1 MFSKFPQKVLAL
13 NVNREE
19 QILAMSSSKNTPQ
32 RLDIGSDLASGDPA
46 SQSNAILAVIALMS
60 AGRDITAY
68 VSHIC
73 QHIVGNVN
81 VPFDIRLKAYDVIQA
96 SILSD
101 TDTQYVLQGIL
112 SDLQLDP
119 GPATEHIQ
127 VSAFLAMRRLSTHRL
142 VGFMSD
148 PKVIPIVRGHLQHSP
163 PPVRAAGVQS
173 IAMVMSFDTMMK
185 LLKENKNLETLFSN
199 FIKNVSNML
208 VDSDP
213 ELTLGGAQALQSV
226 LQTMSEK
233 VRAGCVAFGKSVV
246 GSTESQ
252 YSQATILALSI
263 CEEAV
268 VTIDGM
274 FAEIVPKF
282 RTLSLDYKRQVLQ
295 FLVSYLDAKVL
306 VYSMNTFDYRPGEIL
321 RHQMDEV
328 VNFLAECAANFDPPL
343 VIESTKALLSLVK
356 IDKSSASLYSQV
368 TISIQSCIDSIN
380 SLEGRY
386 QHVAQRGLLDA
397 FLSHMDALP
406 PAQQVTL
413 FGTLPRMIAT
423 IPSAR
428 QRVKSFVRLWYSV
441 AAYDWKMNSCIKS
454 IIEETDEG
462 SVVPI
467 SEVQHIL
474 LEKHM
479 KDCIAGTYAKD
490 VKAPN
495 VRYHDPV
502 YREEVVGSLLYVL
515 LTHPAPVTG
524 LANSASL
531 GKTSANSALITAT
544 GIQAAGSAL
553 DWLFTSKASLQ
564 NTKPCLGWDR
574 VSGLSTTGT
583 TLCVDLWL
591 QLLLRC
597 ISISTQLKARIN
609 NLPDNHLGGDT
620 ASTKEDSD
628 DEADGVT
635 NLIPALK
642 HRAALMEVEFQGL
655 LQQIATN
662 WRALHPIIRP
672 RAIWICANNLKFKS
686 IVDVS
691 WNSLVDALKS
701 LLVEAEHV
709 GSSNPS
715 RYFPSVAEGS
725 IRTYPLTDSKR
736 RSAHDPFVAAASG
749 ETEEVCVLVL
759 ERLANLLSN
768 NHHGELKGKLSD
780 IGGMLES
787 LTKICNSK
795 NHLSPSSVQRLE
807 RVLKLLGPISSSQR
821 EGSKNDGRAM
831 GGTISVRHSITSK
844 VEKEHMP
851 PQNAV
856 VDLKD
861 DKGSMSVSYP
871 STVPSSPSLVNSD
884 VVRRYQ
890 QVWGD
895 LQGAIISSEDSL
907 IESPQAALGDANV
920 GLPSLSTTL
929 EVLEI
934 DQDENS
940 FNRQHSWA
948 EVTGLFSPV
957 ALYFSHSLEPSSSTI
972 RLKCRIENK
981 TSDKISGIE
990 VQLMMGGPIAMH
1002 RRPISYKIKPL
1013 SSLDFYEWEIP
1024 CRCLSF
1030 GWPVVQSFLILPV
1043 ECPSTLGQTFSS
1055 GSIRCKPYAVSPLE
1069 LILKSNRAIFPA
1081 EFFQLWQTFPHR
1093 ANAYATPVDRGMIGV
1108 VKVLSAI
1115 ESAGLVCCSKV
1126 LVSGSGGMYAAYSGI
1141 SWSGHTIALI
1151 VTSVTLPSRKGGNK
1165 AGASKDIILNFHFG
1179 SDVSEVIVPMR
1190 GHEHELLTQLTRGRA
1205 TPVSSPHAIAI
1216 NNIDPG
1222 SKQQKEEVEEPRMQ
1236 STFSFFK
1243 SMIHSSD
1250 SDEEEQD
1257 EYEKKRKAAIE
1268 KRQNIQETCALTSA
1282 AVDMWRHL
1290 QQSS

>member
-1 MFSKFPQKVLAL
+1 MASGSK
-13 NVNREE
+13 RD
-19 QILAMSSSKNTPQ
+19 SSQ

-46 SQSNAILAVIALMS
+46 SQSNALLAVIALQS

-68 VSHIC
+68 VTHIC

-101 TDTQYVLQGIL
+101 TDTQWILQGIL
-112 SDLQLDP
+112 SDLQMDP
-119 GPATEHIQ
+119 GPATEHIH
-127 VSAFLAMRRLSTHRL
+127 VSAFVAMRRLSSHRL
-142 VGFMSD
+142 VSFMSD
-148 PKVIPIVRGHLQHSP
+148 PKVIPIVRGHLEQSS

-185 LLKENKNLETLFSN
+185 LLGENKNLGALFNN
-199 FIKNVSNML
+199 FIKNVSSML

-213 ELTLGGAQALQSV
+213 ELTLGGAHALQLL
-226 LQTMSEK
+226 LQTMTEK
-233 VRAGCVAFGKSVV
+233 VRAGCVTFGKAVV
-246 GSTESQ
+246 TSAESQ
-252 YSQATILALSI
+252 YSQATLLALSV

-274 FAEIVPKF
+274 FAEVIPKF
-282 RTLSLDYKRQVLQ
+282 RTLSLDYKRQVLR

-413 FGTLPRMIAT
+413 FGTLPKMIAT

-441 AAYDWKMNSCIKS
+441 AAYDWKMNSCINS
-454 IIEETDEG
+454 IIEEADEG
-462 SVVPI
+462 SVIPI

-474 LEKHM
+474 LEKNM
-479 KDCIAGTYAKD
+479 KDCIAGTRSND
-490 VKAPN
+490 GN
-495 VRYHDPV
+495 VSHIRYHDPV

-531 GKTSANSALITAT
+531 GKTSANSALIAAT

-553 DWLFTSKASLQ
+553 DWLFTAKASLQ

-574 VSGLSTTGT
+574 VSGVETTGT

-597 ISISTQLKARIN
+597 ISISSQLKTRIN
-609 NLPDNHLGGDT
+609 NLPDNHLGGEPELD
-620 ASTKEDSD
+620 KEASD
-628 DEADGVT
+628 DEVEAGVS

-662 WRALHPIIRP
+662 WRALHPIVRP

-691 WNSLVDALKS
+691 WNSLADALKS

-749 ETEEVCVLVL
+749 ETEEMCVLVL
-759 ERLANLLSN
+759 ERLANLLSHS
-768 NHHGELKGKLSD
+768 HHGELRGKLSD
-780 IGGMLES
+780 IAGMLES
-787 LTKICNSK
+787 LTKICASK
-795 NHLSPSSVQRLE
+795 NHLSPSSLQRLE
-807 RVLKLLGPISSSQR
+807 SVQKLLAPISSSHR
-821 EGSKNDGRAM
+821 EGSKS
-831 GGTISVRHSITSK
+831 GGNSAATTISVRHSITQK
-844 VEKEHMP
+844 VENSEDARS
-851 PQNAV
+851 PQQNTV

-861 DKGSMSVSYP
+861 DLGISLSYP

-895 LQGAIISSEDSL
+895 LQGAIISSDDTTKQ
-907 IESPQAALGDANV
+907 SPSIGLGDASV
-920 GLPSLSTTL
+920 GLPTLSTTL
-929 EVLEI
+929 EVLHLTEGE
-934 DQDENS
+934 DS
-940 FNRQHSWA
+940 LNRQHAWT
-948 EVTGLFSPV
+948 ELTGLFSPV
-957 ALYFSHSLEPSSSTI
+957 TLAFSHSLEPSSSTI

-981 TSDKISGIE
+981 TSDKISGME
-990 VQLMMGGPIAMH
+990 VQLIMGGPIAMH
-1002 RRPISYKIKPL
+1002 RRPISYKIRPL
-1013 SSLDFYEWEIP
+1013 SSLDVFEWEIP

-1030 GWPVVQSFLILPV
+1030 GWPVVQPFLILPV
-1043 ECPSTLGQTFSS
+1043 ECPSGFGQTFNA

-1093 ANAYATPVDRGMIGV
+1093 ANAYAVPVDRGMIGV
-1108 VKVLSAI
+1108 VKVLSSI

-1165 AGASKDIILNFHFG
+1165 AGSSKDIILNFHFG

-1190 GHEHELLTQLTRGRA
+1190 GHEHELVSQLTRRRA
-1205 TPVSSPHAIAI
+1205 IPVSSPHAIAL
-1216 NNIDPG
+1216 NSMDPVT
-1222 SKQQKEEVEEPRMQ
+1222 KDQKKEVEEPRVQ

-1243 SMIHSSD
+1243 SMIHNAES
-1250 SDEEEQD
+1250 EEEEEG
-1257 EYEKKRKAAIE
+1257 EYEKKRVAARE
-1268 KRQNIQETCALTSA
+1268 RKQNMQETCALTSA
-1282 AVDMWRHL
+1282 AVDMWKSL
-1290 QQSS
+1290 QQAS